1 MVRSTCVGTIVV
13 STERDNV
20 IEQMVTLCQDKKKE
34 KHIPWQ
40 LTG

>member
-1 MVRSTCVGTIVV
+1 MARSICVGTIVV

-20 IEQMVTLCQDKKKE
+20 IEQMVTLCQDKKE
-34 KHIPWQ
+34 NHIPWQ